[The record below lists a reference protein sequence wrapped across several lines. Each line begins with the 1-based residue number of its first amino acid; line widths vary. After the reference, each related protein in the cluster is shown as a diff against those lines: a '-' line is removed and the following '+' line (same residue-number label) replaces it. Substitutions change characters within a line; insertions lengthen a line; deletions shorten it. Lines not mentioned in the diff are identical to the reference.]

1 MRCYIYLFRH
11 GMTEDNAEGVFSGW
25 RDTKLTERG
34 IRDAKIVALRLKD
47 KRVDAA
53 YRTRLSRSR
62 DTLKEVL
69 KFHPECRRIIQDDRI
84 IERNYGKLQ
93 GKTHLEVVEKYGP
106 KMYDKWHRSYN
117 SRPPYGES
125 FKDIEKRVR
134 SFIRELL
141 KMMKEKKVNVAISA
155 HGNSMRPFRRYFEK
169 LSIKQMCALYNDY
182 EAVYIYSVEV

>member
-93 GKTHLEVVEKYGP
+93 GKTHYSVVKQQGP
-106 KMYDKWHRSYN
+106 EIYDQWHRGYKN
-117 SRPPYGES
+117 RPPEGES
-125 FKDIEKRVR
+125 FRD
-134 SFIRELL
+134 
-141 KMMKEKKVNVAISA
+141 
-155 HGNSMRPFRRYFEK
+155 
-169 LSIKQMCALYNDY
+169 
-182 EAVYIYSVEV
+182 